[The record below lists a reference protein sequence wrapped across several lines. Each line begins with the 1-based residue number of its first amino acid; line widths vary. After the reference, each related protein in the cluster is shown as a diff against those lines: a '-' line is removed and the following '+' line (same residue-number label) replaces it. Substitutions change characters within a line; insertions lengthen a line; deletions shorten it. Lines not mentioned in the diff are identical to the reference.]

1 VLGFTTATDLRLALW
16 AVLALGCAG
25 LALYIH
31 HAGYEECR
39 APEVA
44 AQKAQ
49 KANDTKIDTGVS
61 NESDQSKAALVAPGG
76 AASTPA
82 PHLRVCQ
89 PASSLP
95 ARPAAA
101 KAEPSQPPAS
111 GGDRGVLP
119 GAQPETAVDL
129 GPVLQDLT
137 LASLL
142 LATDSQLLWKRDVE
156 QAKAVPK

>member
-1 VLGFTTATDLRLALW
+1 VLGFTTATELRLACW
-16 AVLALGCAG
+16 AVLALGLAG

-49 KANDTKIDTGVS
+49 KASDTKIDTGVS

-111 GGDRGVLP
+111 GGDRGLP
-119 GAQPETAVDL
+119 GGNEAAAPVDV
-129 GPVLQDLT
+129 GPVVQDLA
-137 LASLL
+137 LAGVLL
-142 LATDSQLLWKRDVE
+142 GTDSQLLWKRDVE